1 MSEADD
7 DANAEPY
14 ACDVCDRYE
23 RELARLRGE
32 VERLRVDAFA
42 WRQRQAKT
50 YDMLNAE
57 ATRAA
62 NAELGASGLRTE
74 IARLRAEVERLTR
87 LRAFDTSTVPLPP
100 GLALEHERLDAM
112 WRQLVAERDH
122 ARAIVAAADALR
134 EAAGAAVHEL
144 DPRPLQRAI
153 DAYDAARGA
162 P

>member
-100 GLALEHERLDAM
+100 GLALEHERL
-112 WRQLVAERDH
+112 H